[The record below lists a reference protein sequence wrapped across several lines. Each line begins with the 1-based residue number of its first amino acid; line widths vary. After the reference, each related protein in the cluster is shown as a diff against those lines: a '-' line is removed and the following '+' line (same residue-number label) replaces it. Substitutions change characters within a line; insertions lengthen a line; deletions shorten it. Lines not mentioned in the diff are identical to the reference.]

1 MELVISLFRAT
12 ARQGELCPFFAF
24 SICGEPAEERRSV
37 GEPAGKRSGGEPA
50 EKRSEVIFL
59 ASQGQVLVFGMFC
72 QHRANDEA
80 SFARELLPRTFGF
93 AMGSAA
99 VFVPQVEVF
108 EFMDPVLF
116 KALDCLFPQFL
127 GDRVCRFSR
136 LSHAGCPDSPS
147 CGRDSSL
154 RATARQVELSSI
166 FKSLALLKVGQV
178 GWLCLSPQSDGK
190 AR

>member
-1 MELVISLFRAT
+1 MSSVR
-12 ARQGELCPFFAF
+12 FAL

-59 ASQGQVLVFGMFC
+59 ASQGQVLVFGVIY
-72 QHRANDEA
+72 QHRANDVA

-108 EFMDPVLF
+108 EIWDPVLF
-116 KALDCLFPQFL
+116 KALEGLFLIFWEFEFVVFL
-127 GDRVCRFSR
+127 DDLVPEVRTLPSGVAIHLSERRQGRRSSRRFSSR
-136 LSHAGCPDSPS
+136 SP
-147 CGRDSSL
+147 C
-154 RATARQVELSSI
+154 
-166 FKSLALLKVGQV
+166 
-178 GWLCLSPQSDGK
+178 
-190 AR
+190 